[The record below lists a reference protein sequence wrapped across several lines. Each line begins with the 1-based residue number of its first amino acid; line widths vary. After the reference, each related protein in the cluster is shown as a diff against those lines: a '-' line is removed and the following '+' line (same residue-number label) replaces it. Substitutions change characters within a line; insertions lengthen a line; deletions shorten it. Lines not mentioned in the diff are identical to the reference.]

1 MVTGL
6 NILMYLT
13 EMRSISEHGIPK
25 ESYDKMKARISY
37 DYEQVKKIYTE
48 GIGKIPN
55 MYILMHSNTGQYGTN
70 DKASDVNK
78 KWIHELFKI
87 HFNREGYSLNNKESA
102 IYDLTRVQPQAYWSV
117 NHLLMRLWDDTKQ
130 EVAFVTGDE
139 DKAKMWQKLEGQ
151 AEFIEDKLILTSMP
165 RGKGILRL
173 RNSKDLKNFN
183 LSVQMKGNKLGSQ
196 GIYVRADE
204 TLENYI
210 FVQLKDN
217 VLNVYER
224 LQGKEKLLVSV
235 DLEDHDR
242 AIATPGT
249 SNNMAVKDYKPAM
262 EIKDSGSRLLTFSI
276 SEDEMHIFIDEKP
289 VVSHL
294 KTLQSLEGYVYLE
307 TAWSEGGYSQ
317 RNLTDDVYDGI
328 FESLVITTEENKG
341 AKINFDT
348 RLHGWDKL
356 MNTVNEI
363 GEGIINWFIRTL

>member
-1 MVTGL
+1 
-6 NILMYLT
+6 
-13 EMRSISEHGIPK
+13 
-25 ESYDKMKARISY
+25 
-37 DYEQVKKIYTE
+37 
-48 GIGKIPN
+48 
-55 MYILMHSNTGQYGTN
+55 
-70 DKASDVNK
+70 
-78 KWIHELFKI
+78 
-87 HFNREGYSLNNKESA
+87 LNNKESA

-139 DKAKMWQKLEGQ
+139 DKAKLWQKLEGQ

-173 RNSKDLKNFN
+173 RDSKDLKNFN

-217 VLNVYER
+217 VLKVYER

-235 DLEDHDR
+235 DLEDHDS

-276 SEDEMHIFIDEKP
+276 SEDELHIFIDEKP

-307 TAWSEGGYSQ
+307 AAWSEGGYSQ
-317 RNLTDDVYDGI
+317 RNLADDVYDGI
-328 FESLVITTEENKG
+328 FESLMITTEENKG

-356 MNTVNEI
+356 MNTINEI